1 MFGAYSPVLQTR
13 RVRPRLV
20 AMFLSAVPLGMLSLT
35 IVLSVQEWTGT
46 LSTAGSISA
55 LFGAG
60 NAIGLSVQ
68 GPLMDRVGSRRVVI
82 AAGGTCTASLLGFGV
97 AGAFGGPL
105 WVVAVMAGVAGVSVP
120 AITTAVRAW
129 LSHAFVDDTLRGTSY
144 ALLSALFQGAV
155 TIGPVLVSL
164 SLLLH
169 GPEIAV
175 GLGALMIL
183 SATIVFALVS
193 DRQAPPAVIR
203 PFVAPDAR
211 VVRSPGLWT
220 IFGAAAL
227 EGLAVGVTAVAI
239 PGVMT
244 EAGIAAVAGVAFAAL
259 ALGEVIGALAFGART
274 WPGRR
279 SAQLPI
285 VQAAVAV
292 VAVLVHFA
300 SAQPW
305 LLVLVMVGAGVIG
318 APGSILRSTML
329 DDVAPASAIARSF
342 ALLVAIGLVSGA
354 AGNAL
359 AGQLVS
365 HTGVRDLLLIPPIF
379 IGLAAALVTTRRST
393 LEAGQTA
400 LQRDPG

>member
-46 LSTAGSISA
+46 LSAAGSISA

-68 GPLMDRVGSRRVVI
+68 GPLMDRVGSRRIVI
-82 AAGGTCTASLLGFGV
+82 AAGATCTAALLGFGAV
-97 AGAFGGPL
+97 GALGGPL
-105 WVVAVMAGVAGVSVP
+105 WIVAVMAGTAGVSVP

-129 LSHAFVDDTLRGTSY
+129 LSYALVDESLRGTSY

-183 SATIVFALVS
+183 SATIVFALAS
-193 DRQAPPAVIR
+193 GRQASPVGMR
-203 PFVAPDAR
+203 PDAAPDVR

-220 IFGAAAL
+220 ICGAAAL

-244 EAGIAAVAGVAFAAL
+244 EAGVAALAGVGFAAL
-259 ALGEVIGALAFGART
+259 ALGEVLGALVFGARS

-279 SAQLPI
+279 SAQLPV
-285 VQAAVAV
+285 VQAGVAV
-292 VAVLVHFA
+292 IAVLIHLA
-300 SAQPW
+300 SGQPW
-305 LLVLVMVGAGVIG
+305 LLVLVMVGAGLIG

-329 DDVAPASAIARSF
+329 DDVAPASAIARSY
-342 ALLVAIGLVSGA
+342 ALLVAVGLVSGA

-359 AGQLVS
+359 AGQLVG
-365 HTGVRDLLLIPPIF
+365 HTGVRDLLLIPPLA
-379 IGLAAALVTTRRST
+379 IGMAAVLVTARRST
-393 LEAGQTA
+393 LDARA
-400 LQRDPG
+400 

>member
-1 MFGAYSPVLQTR
+1 
-13 RVRPRLV
+13 
-20 AMFLSAVPLGMLSLT
+20 MFLSAVPLGMLSLT

-68 GPLMDRVGSRRVVI
+68 GPLMDRVGSRRIVI
-82 AAGGTCTASLLGFGV
+82 AAGGTCTAALLGFGV
-97 AGAFGGPL
+97 TGSFGGPL
-105 WVVAVMAGVAGVSVP
+105 WIAAVMAGVAGVSVP

-129 LSHAFVDDTLRGTSY
+129 LSYVLVDESLRSTSY

-183 SATIVFALVS
+183 SATIVFALAS
-193 DRQAPPAVIR
+193 DRQAPHSGIR
-203 PFVAPDAR
+203 RDAAPDAR

-244 EAGIAAVAGVAFAAL
+244 EAGIAALAGVAFAAL
-259 ALGEVIGALAFGART
+259 ALGEVLGALVFGART
-274 WPGRR
+274 WPCRR
-279 SAQLPI
+279 SAQLPV
-285 VQAAVAV
+285 VQSAATV
-292 VAVLVHFA
+292 VAVLVFLA
-300 SAQPW
+300 SDQPW
-305 LLVLVMVGAGVIG
+305 LLVLVMFGAGLTG
-318 APGSILRSTML
+318 APGSILKSTML
-329 DDVAPASAIARSF
+329 DDVAPTTAIARSY
-342 ALLVAIGLVSGA
+342 ALLVAVGLVSGA

-365 HTGVRDLLLIPPIF
+365 HTGVSGLLLIPPLA
-379 IGLAAALVTTRRST
+379 IGLAAVLVTVRRST
-393 LEAGQTA
+393 LEAGQTP
-400 LQRDPG
+400 LQ